1 MSKSNLEAEKLSISQ
16 LKERRI
22 WTNWVFITKNGK
34 QTKKPFSRVN
44 DPASWITFSQA
55 ESQTQLKP
63 CGIGVMFAPISGSFS
78 LCGIDIDA
86 HHVDTNPLSAEILA
100 MFKDTYIEK
109 SPSGKGYHALFLADL
124 DQLPEAKEY
133 KRLYQQKNS
142 KLDVECYLAGIT
154 NRYFTFTGNQTSA
167 SDYLIDKTATLLE
180 FLEKYMKIEKQDKEL
195 SGNLLSAVGFHQP
208 ELTEGEKPEKNDSS
222 TPIDVNQRLIVAMN
236 ASNGEKFSALYNGNT
251 DSYGSQSEA
260 VQAFM
265 NMLVFYFGD
274 GGTELVKDVYM
285 RSGMATGKWAE
296 RDSII
301 NSTIDKAFQRVSERY
316 TAKRSGSKEL
326 SIGNARTSQG
336 EGQKQLQD
344 WEKKLEEIYNE
355 SERMHQENIQ
365 SGKKSKQQLN
375 YRLFTNCM
383 QWLNLSVRYNII
395 THKLEFSGFGDKE
408 SREHLPENAPTILYD
423 PLNAWYKDVTK
434 SLICDYI
441 TRYATRNKYNP
452 ILNAIQAVQWDGQ
465 DRISQIYDI
474 FKIPADTEEGMY
486 SRIFIRKWLLQ
497 CVCGLFNNIDN
508 PFSLDIVL
516 VFQGRQGI
524 GKTRFFEKLALN
536 SQFFG
541 EGICLDPRD
550 KDSIMQAT
558 SKWICELGEIGSTM
572 RKDMDSVK
580 AFLTKSTDEYRTPY
594 GRASLYYPRMTS
606 FVGTVNDDQF
616 LIDQTGNRRFVTIPL
631 PADLIIDYETQIKP
645 FDALQLWSQVYEL
658 IKDKDKASCFRL
670 SENEKGYLEQRNSA
684 FVKPMR
690 AEQEVLDTLEYL
702 QMPETGYIC
711 ATEEMTVLQFMQN
724 NGLQRY
730 DAGAVGKVLKKY
742 GYDSKKKKI
751 NGKVIRVIEL
761 PTKTPSYKGGNG
773 KGENGFYP
781 VAGKDY

>member
-1 MSKSNLEAEKLSISQ
+1 MSKSNLEEEKLSVSQ
-16 LKERRI
+16 LKERKI

-34 QTKKPFSRVN
+34 QTKKPLARVN

-55 ESQTQLKP
+55 ESQTRLKP
-63 CGIGVMFAPISGSFS
+63 CGIGVMFAPISGSYS

-86 HHVDTNPLSAEILA
+86 HHVDVNPLTKEILEL
-100 MFKDTYIEK
+100 FKGTYIEK
-109 SPSGKGYHALFLADL
+109 SPSGKGYHVLFLADL

-154 NRYFTFTGNQTSA
+154 NRYFTFTGNQTSEGNF
-167 SDYLIDKTATLLE
+167 ITDKTAVLLE
-180 FLEKYMKIEKQDKEL
+180 FLEKYMKIENQAKEL
-195 SGNLLSAVGFHQP
+195 SINPLPAVRLTQS
-208 ELTEGEKPEKNDSS
+208 ELTEREKQEKNDSI
-222 TPIDVNQRLIVAMN
+222 PIDVNQRLTVAMN
-236 ASNGEKFSALYNGNT
+236 ASNGEKFLALYNGNT
-251 DSYGSQSEA
+251 DGYGSQSEA
-260 VQAFM
+260 VQALI
-265 NMLVFYFGD
+265 NILVFYFGD
-274 GGTELVKDVYM
+274 GGTELVKDVFKQ
-285 RSGMATGKWAE
+285 SGLASGKWAE

-316 TAKRSGSKEL
+316 TAKRSGSKDL
-326 SIGNARTSQG
+326 TIGKGRSSQEG
-336 EGQKQLQD
+336 EKQQLQD
-344 WEKKLEEIYNE
+344 WEEKLEEIYNE
-355 SERMHQENIQ
+355 SERIHQENVQ
-365 SGKKSKQQLN
+365 SGKKSKQKLN

-383 QWLNLSVRYNII
+383 QWLNLSVRYNVI

-408 SREHLPENAPTILYD
+408 SPEHLPENVPTILYD

-452 ILNAIQAVQWDGQ
+452 ILSAIQAVQWDGQ

-486 SRIFIRKWLLQ
+486 SRIFIRKWLMQ
-497 CVCGLFNNIDN
+497 CICGLFNTIDN

-580 AFLTKSTDEYRTPY
+580 AFITKSTDEYRTPY

-631 PADLIIDYETQIKP
+631 QADLIIDYETQIKP

-670 SENEKGYLEQRNSA
+670 SENEKRYLEQRNSA
-684 FVKPMR
+684 FVKPMK
-690 AEQEVLDTLEYL
+690 AEQEVLDVLEYL

-711 ATEEMTVLQFMQN
+711 TTEEMTVLQFMQN

-742 GYDSKKKKI
+742 GYESKLKKI
-751 NGKVIRVIEL
+751 NGKPTRMINL
-761 PTKTPSYKGGNG
+761 PTKTPNYKGG